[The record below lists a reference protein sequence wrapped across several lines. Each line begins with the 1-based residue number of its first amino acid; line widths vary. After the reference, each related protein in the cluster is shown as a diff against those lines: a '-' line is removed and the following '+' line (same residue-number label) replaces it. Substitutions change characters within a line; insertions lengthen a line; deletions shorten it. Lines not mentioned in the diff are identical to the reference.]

1 MTQSVIPRFGV
12 AAVLALLFS
21 CSGRDKSPM
30 VAAERSGWKPTH
42 DVELD
47 YPIPGHEDKYR
58 RIFMSPEGEK
68 PKIEIV
74 KGKTSYRYPDG
85 TQVVKEIYDSGK
97 FREGAK
103 PVALTVM
110 VKRPDHP
117 LSRRGWIWIL
127 KDNASGN
134 ETIIEGEF
142 CVTCHANANERHP
155 YGDGNPRNEFRDY
168 LFFPYPKPLAAQPTA
183 TGTGP
188 QSR

>member
-1 MTQSVIPRFGV
+1 MRSFISRLGV
-12 AAVLALLFS
+12 AAVLALLYA
-21 CSGRDKSPM
+21 CSGRDNAPL
-30 VAAERSGWKPTH
+30 VAPDRSGWKSTH

-58 RIFMSPEGEK
+58 RIFISPEGEK
-68 PKIEIV
+68 PQIEIV

-97 FREGAK
+97 YRDGVK
-103 PVALTVM
+103 PTALTVM
-110 VKRPDHP
+110 VKNPNHP

-127 KDNASGN
+127 KDLHTGT

-168 LFFPYPKPLAAQPTA
+168 LFFPYPRPLATLPAVSGP
-183 TGTGP
+183 GTR
-188 QSR
+188 SR